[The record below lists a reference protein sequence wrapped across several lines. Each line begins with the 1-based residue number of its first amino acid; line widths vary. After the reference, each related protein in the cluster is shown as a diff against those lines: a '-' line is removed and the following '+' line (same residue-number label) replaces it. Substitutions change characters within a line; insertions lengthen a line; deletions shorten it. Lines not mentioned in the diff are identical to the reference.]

1 MAKAITQ
8 KAKSIQQT
16 PSNIPRMLA
25 NTANKRIPRVS
36 NKNEREARFASGLYF
51 LSRANLRYPGPV
63 RWLPDS
69 RGALLETAKRSKRK
83 VAVSNYCLA
92 LR

>member
-51 LSRANLRYPGPV
+51 LGRATCAIPVPFVGCLILATHSSKLRKG
-63 RWLPDS
+63 
-69 RGALLETAKRSKRK
+69 SKRK